1 MKIYDCNIDEK
12 NLNKIDN
19 EKNKN
24 NKEQFDKYIENSLY
38 KIYLKNSINNDENKQ
53 NIYKTLFKEDFEL
66 NSLDYE
72 EAIKLDQRI
81 YCQYYLSLL
90 KYNHPILFSF
100 GFYNDYNSKIIQ
112 IPQILYSTLISRFI
126 DSIIKKFALSQDD
139 IIELKQVKL
148 KDDLEIKCQ
157 KLLRTL
163 KIKFIIFFVLSFII
177 LISLWYYITCFCGI
191 YVNTQIHLF
200 KDSLI
205 SLITSLLLPFCLC
218 LIPGILRVS
227 SLRKTNKKL
236 LYKFSIYIENWI
248 C

>member
-1 MKIYDCNIDEK
+1 MKKDVKFFDK
-12 NLNKIDN
+12 KLDKVLLG
-19 EKNKN
+19 

-100 GFYNDYNSKIIQ
+100 GFYNDYNSKIIKIFLFFFFLCFDLSINALFFTDDTMHKIYQDKGKFNFLYQ

-139 IIELKQVKL
+139 TVNFLLILKG
-148 KDDLEIKCQ
+148 
-157 KLLRTL
+157 
-163 KIKFIIFFVLSFII
+163 IIFFINSYL
-177 LISLWYYITCFCGI
+177 LI
-191 YVNTQIHLF
+191 
-200 KDSLI
+200 
-205 SLITSLLLPFCLC
+205 
-218 LIPGILRVS
+218 
-227 SLRKTNKKL
+227 
-236 LYKFSIYIENWI
+236 
-248 C
+248 